1 MMKLSELK
9 TKKIGIVLSGGGVK
23 AGAHIGV
30 LKALTER
37 NIYPEIVSGVSAGAI
52 VGALYANDVGVEE
65 MLKFFRET
73 PLLKYSFFTLNKP
86 GLFDTDRYRE
96 FLEIHFKE
104 DNFEALKRPLH
115 IVATNLEDGCEEFF
129 NLGQLIEP
137 ILASAALPPVFSPV
151 KFNNIL
157 YVDGGVMNNFPIEP
171 LQDKCDFII
180 GSYTSSMVPVTKQD
194 LNSSLKLTTRTN
206 VLMIHANSAFKL
218 SIPDI
223 LFRPNKLE
231 DIGVLDKKG
240 LEKAYNIGYEHA
252 NSVLDNFFQE

>member
-1 MMKLSELK
+1 MKISELK
-9 TKKIGIVLSGGGVK
+9 NKKTGIVLSGGGVK

-37 NIYPEIVSGVSAGAI
+37 KIYPEVVSGVSAGAI
-52 VGALYANDVGVEE
+52 VGALYANDVGAEE
-65 MLKFFRET
+65 MLKFFKET
-73 PLLKYSFFTLNKP
+73 PLLKYNFFTLNKP

-96 FLEIHFKE
+96 FLEVHFKE
-104 DNFEALKRPLH
+104 NNFEALKRALH
-115 IVATNLEDGCEEFF
+115 IVATNLEDGCEAFF
-129 NLGQLIEP
+129 NSGKLIEP

-151 KFNNIL
+151 KFNNVL
-157 YVDGGVMNNFPIEP
+157 YIDGGVMNNFPIEP
-171 LQDKCDFII
+171 LQNKCDFII
-180 GSYTSSMVPVTKQD
+180 GCYTSSMVPVSKKN

-206 VLMIHANSAFKL
+206 VLMIHANSAYKL

-223 LFRPNKLE
+223 LFRPNNLD

-252 NSVLDNFFQE
+252 NSMLDNYFKS